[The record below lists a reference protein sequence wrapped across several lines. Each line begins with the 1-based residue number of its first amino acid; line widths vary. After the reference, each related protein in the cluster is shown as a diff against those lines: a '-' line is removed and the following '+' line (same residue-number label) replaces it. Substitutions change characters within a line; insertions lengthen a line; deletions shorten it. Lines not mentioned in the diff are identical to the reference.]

1 MRLLGFDPPCPDT
14 IRKYMVK
21 PKGGTEKSQNW
32 LTFLRNHTGVSWG
45 MDFFTVPTIR
55 FQILYVFVVLH
66 HVRRQVVH
74 VAVTARPTM
83 ARVIQQLRE
92 AMPFGLQPTYLFR
105 DNDGIYGDEWAGS

>member
-1 MRLLGFDPPCPDT
+1 M
-14 IRKYMVK
+14 
-21 PKGGTEKSQNW
+21 W
-32 LTFLRNHTGVSWG
+32 
-45 MDFFTVPTIR
+45 
-55 FQILYVFVVLH
+55 FVVLH